1 MSRPSMYEQVLG
13 ADYANLAPAAQR
25 FHRLAGRTVLQGW
38 VETHA
43 PVSVLARLLAY
54 CLGTPRVASSGP
66 IRFELEAGPDMES
79 WTRHFPAQTMTSQMR
94 LVRGQVQERLGTAV
108 LTFNLAA
115 SNGTLKMELA
125 RMRFL
130 GVPCPKWLMPRII
143 AEESGAEDQLH
154 FRVVA
159 ALPMVGVVA
168 SYQGHLDLGSKVPS

>member
-1 MSRPSMYEQVLG
+1 MYEQVLG
-13 ADYANLAPAAQR
+13 ANYGNLPSAAQR
-25 FHRLAGRTVLQGW
+25 FHRLTGRTVFHGW

-43 PVSVLARLLAY
+43 PVSVLARVLAY
-54 CLGTPRVASSGP
+54 CLGTPRIASSGP
-66 IRFELEAGPDMES
+66 LRFELEAGPDMES

-94 LVRGQVQERLGTAV
+94 LVGGQVEERLGTAR

-115 SNGTLKMELA
+115 VDGTLKMELA

-130 GVPCPKWLMPRII
+130 GVPCPKWLMPRVV

-159 ALPMVGVVA
+159 ALPIVGVVA
-168 SYQGHLDLGSKVPS
+168 SYQGHLDLNSQVSS

>member
-1 MSRPSMYEQVLG
+1 MYEQVLG